1 MVFLSIA
8 MCLISCVDENNCG
21 INEES
26 DELFLQFYD
35 IGTKKIR
42 EVVFDS
48 VGVAFANEEVFYLDS
63 ISNTLLYVP
72 VDVNAASTNFT
83 FFTDSVAYDFELSY
97 RVNVRIENEACEP
110 VFRILGLSASSVAF
124 DSLSIKVLELNK
136 LVSPHVE
143 IYF

>member
-1 MVFLSIA
+1 MFLFVTT
-8 MCLISCVDENNCG
+8 CLTSCVDENNCG
-21 INEES
+21 ITEQS
-26 DELFLQFYD
+26 DELFLQFYN
-35 IGTKKIR
+35 IETKKIR
-42 EVVFDS
+42 EVDFDS

-72 VDVNAASTNFT
+72 VDVNASTTNFT
-83 FFTDSVAYDFELSY
+83 FFTDSVDYEFELSY
-97 RVNVRIENEACEP
+97 RVNVFIENEACEP